1 MIFNKKNTYEQHDNE
16 IGSFYKGSVNAFGSK
31 DTLEE
36 DTEVDVCIIGGG
48 LTGVSSAF
56 HLAKK
61 GFSVAICEARLIGW
75 GASGRNGGQLGNG
88 MRKDQFEIEKKL
100 GIDHAKELWKLGLE
114 SVQTTLD
121 LINKYKIDCNIQKG
135 VMSAGCFKN
144 DIKDFEFEKNHL
156 EKNYNYSDLKLIEK
170 NSIKDEINS
179 DMYFSGLIN
188 NGSYHINS
196 LKFLIGLAN
205 QLKKLNVKI
214 FENTPV
220 NKIENKKDYIIVHS
234 NSKQIKSHKVVV
246 GCNGYLDKLLGGV
259 RNKFMPINNYVV
271 ATEPIGENKAKNII
285 KNNFAVCD
293 TRFILDYYR
302 FTEDWRLLFGAGET
316 YTSTFMHNSEDFVR
330 NRMIKVFPIL
340 SNVKID
346 FSWGG
351 TLAITTNRLPHF
363 GELYNNKLFFAH
375 GYSGHGLALSTL
387 AGKLISEKI
396 SGESERFNLFSKI
409 RHVFIPGGDLFRR
422 PLYSS
427 AIFYYKLRDTIKYK
441 I

>member
-16 IGSFYKGSVNAFGSK
+16 IGSFYKASVNTFVSK
-31 DTLEE
+31 DILE
-36 DTEVDVCIIGGG
+36 DDIEVDICIIGGG

-56 HLAKK
+56 HLARK

-88 MRKDQFEIEKKL
+88 MRKDQFVIEKKL
-100 GIDHAKELWKLGLE
+100 GFEHAKELWNLGLE
-114 SVQTTLD
+114 SVQTSLD
-121 LINKYKIDCNIQKG
+121 LINQYKIDCNLQNG

-144 DIKDFEFEKNHL
+144 DIEDFEFEKNHL
-156 EKNYNYSDLKLIEK
+156 EKRYNYKELVLVDK
-170 NSIKDEINS
+170 NSIKNEINS

-188 NGSYHINS
+188 KGSYHINP

-205 QLKKLNVKI
+205 QLSSLNIKV
-214 FENTPV
+214 FQNTPIT
-220 NKIENKKDYIIVHS
+220 KFENKKDNIILHS
-234 NSKQIKSHKVVV
+234 NSKKIKADKVVV
-246 GCNGYLDKLLGGV
+246 ACNGYLDKLLGGI
-259 RNKFMPINNYVV
+259 RNKFMPINNYIV
-271 ATEPIGENKAKNII
+271 ATEPLGEKRARDII

-316 YTSTFMHNSEDFVR
+316 YTASFMHKSDDFVR
-330 NRMIKVFPIL
+330 KRMIKVFPML
-340 SNVKID
+340 SEVKID

-351 TLAITTNRLPHF
+351 TLAITSNRFPHF
-363 GELYNNKLFFAH
+363 GELYDNKLVFAH

-396 SGESERFNLFSKI
+396 SGESERFDLFSKI
-409 RHVFIPGGDLFRR
+409 KHIFIPGGDLFRR
-422 PLYSS
+422 PIYSS
-427 AIFYYKLRDTIKYK
+427 AIFYYKLRDYLKY
-441 I
+441 